1 MELSEGLVPVGS
13 AVSLYRSKF
22 TDCLAGPVRNNR
34 RKLDRHSPRQQPN
47 GRNAKLLADI

>member
-1 MELSEGLVPVGS
+1 MELSEGLVAVGS

-22 TDCLAGPVRNNR
+22 TDCLAGVRNNR
-34 RKLDRHSPRQQPN
+34 RKLDRHSPRRQPN

>member
-1 MELSEGLVPVGS
+1 MEISEGLVAVGY

-22 TDCLAGPVRNNR
+22 TDCLAGALPNNR
-34 RKLDRHSPRQQPN
+34 RNLDRHSPREQPN